1 MPEPTWH
8 PISALPLIA
17 HHVEG
22 TLAASEEQL
31 ATLGHARERPY
42 VLDDATVAR
51 LERVYTEQREDLWL
65 FEEQVRRWQTLELDD
80 VRRATVAELAGK
92 VARLREVNAAV
103 LALAAELKKGTIET
117 VLAMSDLELG
127 LAALLRRARE
137 P

>member
-1 MPEPTWH
+1 MPEPTWQ
-8 PISALPLIA
+8 PISALPLVA

-31 ATLGHARERPY
+31 ATLGRARERPY
-42 VLDDATVAR
+42 LLDDATVAR
-51 LERVYTEQREDLWL
+51 LEWVYTEQREDLWL
-65 FEEQVRRWQTLELDD
+65 FEEQVRRWRALELDEG
-80 VRRATVAELAGK
+80 RRARVEELAGK

-103 LALAAELKKGTIET
+103 LALAAELKAGTIER

-127 LAALLRRARE
+127 LAALLRRVRE